1 MKLLVDFFPLI
12 LFFVAFKL
20 KGIFVATAV
29 AIAATVLQLLYVW
42 RKHGKVEPMH
52 WASLIIIVVFG
63 GATLWS
69 EDPILIKWKP
79 TVLYW
84 LMAVALV
91 VGHLVF
97 KRNGIRVLLGAQIHV
112 PDRIWNQLLWAW
124 ALFLSVLGVINLWL
138 AYTLGN
144 SEEGMNTW
152 VYFKVFG
159 GLGLMLVFVV
169 LQTLYMSRHMME
181 PPASTD
187 PDPRP

>member
-29 AIAATVLQLLYVW
+29 AIAATVVQLLYFW

-69 EDPILIKWKP
+69 EDPIFIKWKP

-97 KRNGIRVLLGAQIHV
+97 KRNGIRVLMGAQIHV
-112 PDRIWNQLLWAW
+112 PDRIWTQLLWAW
-124 ALFLSVLGVINLWL
+124 ATFLSVLGVINLWL

-144 SEEGMNTW
+144 TDEGMNTW

-169 LQTLYMSRHMME
+169 LQAIYMGRHMVE
-181 PPASTD
+181 PPEPSD
-187 PDPRP
+187 LDSRP

>member
-12 LFFVAFKL
+12 VFFVAFKW

-29 AIAATVLQLLYVW
+29 AIAATALQLLYLW
-42 RKHGKVEPMH
+42 RKHGRVEPMH
-52 WASLIIIVVFG
+52 WASLVIIVVFG

-69 EDPILIKWKP
+69 EDPIFIKWKP

-97 KRNGIRVLLGAQIHV
+97 KRNGIRILMGGQLNV
-112 PDRIWNQLLWAW
+112 PDRIWTQLMWAW
-124 ALFLSVLGVINLWL
+124 AIFLGLLGVINLWL
-138 AYTLGN
+138 AYSLGN
-144 SEEGMNTW
+144 TEEGMNTW

-159 GLGLMLVFVV
+159 GLGLMLVFVI
-169 LQTLYMSRHMME
+169 LQAIYMGRHLIDE
-181 PPASTD
+181 PSAQAREE
-187 PDPRP
+187 RP

>member
-52 WASLIIIVVFG
+52 WASLMIIVVFG

-69 EDPILIKWKP
+69 EDPIFIKWKP

-84 LMAVALV
+84 PIQHRGSVSYT
-91 VGHLVF
+91 HLTLPT
-97 KRNGIRVLLGAQIHV
+97 IC
-112 PDRIWNQLLWAW
+112 
-124 ALFLSVLGVINLWL
+124 SV
-138 AYTLGN
+138 
-144 SEEGMNTW
+144 
-152 VYFKVFG
+152 
-159 GLGLMLVFVV
+159 
-169 LQTLYMSRHMME
+169 
-181 PPASTD
+181 
-187 PDPRP
+187 